1 MTFRIKN
8 LMFSSPKK
16 NTNYKIFIGINKE
29 DNQEYKIQA
38 FIDSIDINKDIT
50 GYFTFTSHVKY
61 GDQYMLN
68 SIIDYDLSES
78 DMEKVLHNLIGKIA
92 SNDLLNSESQIP
104 SAYLSIINNQYD
116 LMTLKGIGENGV
128 RKINKKIEDKLDSI
142 ILYSLLSEYGVT
154 ESMSTKILKSFPSIK
169 ESVSI
174 VKTDP
179 YKLQKIKGVNFK
191 SADKIAAMLDK
202 DLPLDVRASAAATAV
217 VKESMSNGSTYISV
231 NNLQKIIS
239 EKMNVEN
246 VPIDHLR
253 DDEKFYVDEKIIALK
268 NSLDSEKAIAE
279 NFSLKL
285 NGDNKFPLN
294 KAQVDQFVTDYQ
306 KENNITF
313 TDSQKKF
320 LHLFAENSIVCL
332 LGYAGT
338 GKSAMQKATTELC
351 KMANWSISQAAP
363 TGRAAQVMK
372 EYTNIESSTLHRTFG
387 IGVSEDE
394 EEDENTSN
402 TAVKEYELEI
412 TELESDVLLIDE
424 ASMIDVFVGRI
435 MSEGIKKVKKVVIVG
450 DPEQLPSVG
459 AGRFLQDLIDG
470 GVPHVELKDVFRQS
484 EGGILDMATKARN
497 GKNIVPSNP
506 NKAIKMGKD
515 AIFHEI
521 DKDNIENAILHYINL
536 LLKKIPLKDITI
548 ITPKNVGDVGTEKL
562 NKIIQNKFNPA
573 SPTKKE
579 LKWEETIFRKEDI
592 VLCNENSVIDETQI
606 YNGELGVVEDV
617 TIMHKIDRKGRT
629 KSYSCL
635 KINFSGTIIYWPEG
649 SLEKLKLGYVITIH
663 KMQGSS
669 NKAIIMI
676 ADKSSTYMLNRQLIY
691 TGLTRPQKRLIL
703 LGNSQAINNA
713 VRKDGS
719 AKRNTMLATYLKQ
732 LVHKKEK
739 LK

>member
-29 DNQEYKIQA
+29 DNKEYKIQA
-38 FIDSIDINKDIT
+38 FINSIDLNKDIT

-68 SIIDYDLSES
+68 SLIDYDLSES

-92 SNDLLNSESQIP
+92 SNDLLNRESQM
-104 SAYLSIINNQYD
+104 SAAYHSIINSQYD
-116 LMTLKGIGENGV
+116 LTTLKGIGENGV
-128 RKINKKIEDKLDSI
+128 RKIKKKIDDKLDSI
-142 ILYSLLSEYGVT
+142 ILYSLLSEYGIT
-154 ESMSTKILKSFPSIK
+154 ENMSSKILKSFPSIK
-169 ESVSI
+169 ESVNI

-179 YKLQKIKGVNFK
+179 YKLQNIKGVNFK
-191 SADKIAAMLDK
+191 SADKIASLLDK

-217 VKESMSNGSTYISV
+217 VKESMSNGSTYIGL

-246 VPIDHLR
+246 VSIDHLR

-268 NSLDSEKAIAE
+268 NSLDSERAIAE
-279 NFSLKL
+279 NFSFKL
-285 NGDNKFPLN
+285 NGDNTFPLN
-294 KAQVDQFVTDYQ
+294 ESQINQFMIDYQ
-306 KENNITF
+306 KRNDITF

-363 TGRAAQVMK
+363 TGRAAQVMR
-372 EYTNIESSTLHRTFG
+372 EYTKIESSTLHRTFG
-387 IGVSEDE
+387 IGFSAEDDDDAE
-394 EEDENTSN
+394 TREPEST
-402 TAVKEYELEI
+402 V
-412 TELESDVLLIDE
+412 TELESDVLLVDE
-424 ASMIDVFVGRI
+424 ASMIDVFVGKI
-435 MSEGIKKVKKVVIVG
+435 MSDGIKKVKKIVIVG

-497 GKNIVPSNP
+497 GKNIVPSNS

-521 DKDNIENAILHYINL
+521 DKDNIENAILYYVNL

-573 SPTKKE
+573 SPIKKE
-579 LKWEETIFRKEDI
+579 LKWEEIVFRKEDI

-606 YNGELGVVEDV
+606 NNGELGVVEDV
-617 TIMHKIDRKGRT
+617 TIVHKIDRKGHT

-635 KINFSGTIIYWPEG
+635 KINFSGAIIYWPES
-649 SLEKLKLGYVITIH
+649 SLKKLKLGYAITIH

-691 TGLTRPQKRLIL
+691 TGLTRPRKRLIL
-703 LGNSQAINNA
+703 LGDSQAINSA